1 VADETSMI
9 DVPLMHK
16 LIQALPERAHLLTVG
31 DVDQLPSFGPGSALA
46 DIIRSE
52 VMMIVTLTAQR
63 ASFFDADQPTRPRR
77 RQSNLEPR
85 QRVKD
90 TGRRDNCPRRPAV
103 PPQNAANM
111 DYLSNCARR
120 NRLCRLPGLIS
131 LIKLASSLQAG
142 VPPRKEVTFFRKWK

>member
-1 VADETSMI
+1 MASPEAPRTPLGFDVLVADETSMI

-16 LIQALPERAHLLTVG
+16 LIQALPERAHLLIVG
-31 DVDQLPSFGPGSALA
+31 DVDQLPSVGPGSALA

-63 ASFFDADQPTRPRR
+63 ASFFHADQPTRPRR

-103 PPQNAANM
+103 PPKTLRTWTTFRIAQGETVSA
-111 DYLSNCARR
+111 DS
-120 NRLCRLPGLIS
+120 PG
-131 LIKLASSLQAG
+131 
-142 VPPRKEVTFFRKWK
+142 